1 MDGVRLALSADD
13 ANILQ
18 LVSDCFPG
26 LRRQAVRWHVRFGIG
41 HRVQCGLGVACSGE
55 HPGHVAG
62 LGAPSALLRPQM
74 GLDQPEEGAPGL
86 HRRAEIVH
94 RHGLDPLS
102 ILHRGPAR
110 GEDVVGDVPQRLSD
124 RLLRP
129 QPRLFTHATVI

>member
-1 MDGVRLALSADD
+1 MR
-13 ANILQ
+13 
-18 LVSDCFPG
+18 
-26 LRRQAVRWHVRFGIG
+26 
-41 HRVQCGLGVACSGE
+41 
-55 HPGHVAG
+55 
-62 LGAPSALLRPQM
+62 
-74 GLDQPEEGAPGL
+74 LDQPQEGAPGL